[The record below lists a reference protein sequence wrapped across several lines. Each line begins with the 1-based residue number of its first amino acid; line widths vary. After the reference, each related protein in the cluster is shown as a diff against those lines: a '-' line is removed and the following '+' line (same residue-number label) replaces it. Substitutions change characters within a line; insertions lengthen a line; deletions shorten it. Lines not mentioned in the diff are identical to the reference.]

1 MFEHLGRDIVTQTR
15 SAFVLLTSAECPN
28 LKTLLKDLIKNATAR
43 STEDDE
49 DDEVAGNASQ
59 KGPKL
64 LNYDLQLL
72 YLWFRIQ
79 NLDQVVVAFQDSEAF
94 DGSLLGEAIELFK

>member
-1 MFEHLGRDIVTQTR
+1 MFEHLGREIVAQTR

-28 LKTLLKDLIKNATAR
+28 LKTLLKNLIKNATAR
-43 STEDDE
+43 STEENE
-49 DDEVAGNASQ
+49 DDEVAGNTSQ

-72 YLWFRIQ
+72 YLWFRVQ
-79 NLDQVVVAFQDSEAF
+79 NLDQLVVAFQDSEAF
-94 DGSLLGEAIELFK
+94 DGSLLGEAIELLR